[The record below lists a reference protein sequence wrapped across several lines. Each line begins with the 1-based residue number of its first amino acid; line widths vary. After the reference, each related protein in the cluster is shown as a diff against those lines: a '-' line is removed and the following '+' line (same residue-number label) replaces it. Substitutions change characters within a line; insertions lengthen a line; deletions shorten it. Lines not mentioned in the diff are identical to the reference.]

1 MTETVK
7 RDIAEVAE
15 KRQVKP
21 LQVAGYMLERTAY
34 QDSKMITDL
43 RKKIRVGEAKEL
55 VEARLMNIPHTAWL
69 TTVRRLGEAGLQV
82 SY

>member
-15 KRQVKP
+15 KRQVEP

-34 QDSKMITDL
+34 QDSKMIANL
-43 RKKIRVGEAKEL
+43 GKKIRVREAKEL